1 MYARADDTKV
11 RVGLHLGDAEVALE
25 ALAELVEAE
34 RELRINQPDLAT
46 FDLLPYH
53 GRVGAAE
60 QDVEDLFSELV
71 SIETAEKICS
81 QLYGAIVQAKAAAG
95 RFNGGDES

>member
-11 RVGLHLGDAEVALE
+11 RVGFHHEDPEVYLGALN
-25 ALAELVEAE
+25 ELVEAE
-34 RELRINQPDLAT
+34 RELHINQPDLST
-46 FDLLPYH
+46 RDLLPLF
-53 GRVGAAE
+53 GRVGAAQ

-81 QLYGAIVQAKAAAG
+81 QLFGAIIQAKAAAG
-95 RFNGGDES
+95 RFNGGDE